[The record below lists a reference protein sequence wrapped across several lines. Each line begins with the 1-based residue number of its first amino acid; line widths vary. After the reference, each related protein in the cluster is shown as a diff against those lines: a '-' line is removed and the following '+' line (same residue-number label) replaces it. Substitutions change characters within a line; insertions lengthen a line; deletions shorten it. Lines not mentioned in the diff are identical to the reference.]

1 MTMAQ
6 DMDDFSHLWQR
17 HLTVL
22 RDDFSS
28 TSVQALPSL
37 PSLPRSRRRSLNRDN
52 DSHDERA
59 QHGAPAHAWDE
70 KMDSIVDAL
79 DEITL

>member
-1 MTMAQ
+1 MAQ

-28 TSVQALPSL
+28 ASMQALPSL
-37 PSLPRSRRRSLNRDN
+37 PSLPRSRRRSLDHDN
-52 DSHDERA
+52 DSHG
-59 QHGAPAHAWDE
+59 QGGTPAHPWDE